1 MRYLCDVTVFTF
13 QWFPHKQMKW
23 YQQRRH
29 FLSVWRQVFL
39 FLFWIQS
46 HLCCW
51 DLRGSSDKPLALVCS
66 LKLVWIIRRHR
77 HSALRLDKIYVYLLK
92 HENVFLIDFITI
104 IKEFSLVV
112 NQWTCEKSFDSISK
126 LVVIENAVLVQCLCN
141 RQVIIN
147 NKMCMIRV
155 DVKSIEL
162 ARRFVSTGGQDC
174 GLLN

>member
-1 MRYLCDVTVFTF
+1 
-13 QWFPHKQMKW
+13 MKW

-51 DLRGSSDKPLALVCS
+51 DLRGSSDKPLALVYS
-66 LKLVWIIRRHR
+66 LKLVWTIRRHR

-147 NKMCMIRV
+147 NKMQ
-155 DVKSIEL
+155 IENVYDPSWRQIDRACQTFCFHWRSRL
-162 ARRFVSTGGQDC
+162 WTIK
-174 GLLN
+174 LN